1 MCLRLRDIGTGFRIR
16 IEELEA
22 KLREE
27 TEGRKISEERAKR
40 ERLKENE
47 DGGKALAIEK
57 LGKKEGL
64 AKWKSEMMKEP
75 ELERQLWKRMVGELR
90 VELEKE

>member
-1 MCLRLRDIGTGFRIR
+1 MKSSRPSSERRQKDARS
-16 IEELEA
+16 A
-22 KLREE
+22 KSGPNE
-27 TEGRKISEERAKR
+27 K
-40 ERLKENE
+40 RLKENE
-47 DGGKALAIEK
+47 EGGEALAIEK